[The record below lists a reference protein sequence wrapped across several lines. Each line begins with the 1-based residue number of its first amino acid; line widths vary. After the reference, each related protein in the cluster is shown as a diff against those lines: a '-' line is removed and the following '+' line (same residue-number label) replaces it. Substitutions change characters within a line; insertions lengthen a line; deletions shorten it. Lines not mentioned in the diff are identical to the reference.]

1 MQFQNPSKTI
11 FYQIERAIKQYRTM
25 AQRNLNE
32 LNIKVTINQILLM
45 IQISDKP
52 DISQV
57 DLSKLLFKDVASIAR
72 MIEIL
77 VQKKF
82 IEREE
87 NSSDR
92 RKKHL
97 KITNK
102 GKKLLNVAIPIISKN
117 RETAQKDI
125 SEEEIKTLFRIL
137 NKINKNTSK

>member
-102 GKKLLNVAIPIISKN
+102 GKKLLNAAIPIIYKN

-137 NKINKNTSK
+137 NKINENTSK

>member
-1 MQFQNPSKTI
+1 MQFQNPSNTI

-45 IQISDKP
+45 IQIRDKP

-87 NSSDR
+87 NSFDR
-92 RKKHL
+92 RKNYL

-102 GKKLLNVAIPIISKN
+102 GKKLMNAAIPIISKN

>member
-1 MQFQNPSKTI
+1 MQFQNPSNTI

-92 RKKHL
+92 RKKDL

-102 GKKLLNVAIPIISKN
+102 GKNY
-117 RETAQKDI
+117 
-125 SEEEIKTLFRIL
+125 
-137 NKINKNTSK
+137 